1 MPRVLIAGATG
12 YLGNFLVAQARKR
25 GYRVRALARS
35 EQRLSHVRA
44 AIDEVFVGEVT
55 QPSTLTGI
63 AQDIDVVISC
73 IGITRQKD
81 GLRYRDVDY
90 QGNFNLLRE
99 ALGSGVRKFVYVSV
113 LDADKM
119 SDLRIVQAKERFVDE
134 LRKSGIDYAVIRPN
148 GYFSDMLAFL
158 DMARRGR
165 VFLFGHGDFRMN
177 PISGKN
183 VADRCLD
190 AIDLDDKE
198 LSFGGPTTF
207 THREIAHEAFAALG
221 TRPRVICIPVVV
233 AKILLW
239 LARTF
244 TPERMYGPVEFTLTV
259 IMRDMVGPA
268 SGMDALRDF
277 FRDEIAREHT
287 KQLAAGANSPERHA

>member
-1 MPRVLIAGATG
+1 MPNVLIAGATG
-12 YLGNFLVAQARKR
+12 YLGHFLVAEARKR
-25 GYRVRALARS
+25 GCRVRALTRS
-35 EQRLSHVRA
+35 EQRLSQVRA

-55 QPSTLTGI
+55 KPSTLTGI

-90 QGNFNLLRE
+90 QGNLNLLRE
-99 ALGSGVRKFVYVSV
+99 SLGSGVRKFVYVSV

-134 LRKSGIDYAVIRPN
+134 LRKSGLDYAVIRPN

-158 DMARRGR
+158 DMAKRGR
-165 VFLFGHGDFRMN
+165 VFLFGRGDFRMN
-177 PISGKN
+177 PVSGKD

-190 AIDLDDKE
+190 AIDLDDRE

-221 TRPRVICIPVVV
+221 ATPRITCIPASV
-233 AKILLW
+233 AKIPLW
-239 LARTF
+239 LARKL
-244 TPERMYGPVEFTLTV
+244 TPERIYGPMEFILTV
-259 IMRDMVGPA
+259 ITRNMVGTA
-268 SGMDALRDF
+268 WGKQELGEF
-277 FRDEIAREHT
+277 FRRKIARGH
-287 KQLAAGANSPERHA
+287 N